1 MFYDKKVLLSNEK
14 FLEAAR
20 KMYAC
25 SPEQSAARLADLA
38 ARHAERFG
46 IEGARVFS
54 SPGRIEVCGNH
65 TDHNNGKV
73 TAAAVSVDT
82 LAVVTPLTERKVKI
96 CSLGYPYVEVDV
108 DDLKID
114 PNEEGTS
121 AALIRGVL
129 KGMQER
135 GYAVGGFAATMTSNV
150 CKGAGMS
157 SSASYEVLI
166 AEIVNVL
173 YNGGKA
179 GAVEKAQ
186 IAQFAENVY
195 FGKPSGLMDQSA
207 IALGGISY
215 IDFRD
220 TKNPEVRKLDWNFDD
235 VSVVV
240 INCGGDHCDLTPQ
253 YAAIRTEMEMIAA
266 HFGKEKLRFVE
277 KADFYAAIPALIGKY
292 KGRAILR
299 AMHFF
304 EENDRVDA
312 LVDAID
318 RGDEATALSLI
329 TASGK
334 SSLEKLQ
341 NLYAEG
347 DSSEPIPLA
356 LAIAS
361 EFDGVK
367 AYRVHG
373 GGFAGTILTFVAR
386 EKEKAFCDY
395 MAKLYGAESVFPVR
409 IREAGGTEILL

>member
-1 MFYDKKVLLSNEK
+1 
-14 FLEAAR
+14 
-20 KMYAC
+20 
-25 SPEQSAARLADLA
+25 
-38 ARHAERFG
+38 
-46 IEGARVFS
+46 
-54 SPGRIEVCGNH
+54 
-65 TDHNNGKV
+65 
-73 TAAAVSVDT
+73 
-82 LAVVTPLTERKVKI
+82 
-96 CSLGYPYVEVDV
+96 
-108 DDLKID
+108 
-114 PNEEGTS
+114 
-121 AALIRGVL
+121 
-129 KGMQER
+129 
-135 GYAVGGFAATMTSNV
+135 
-150 CKGAGMS
+150 
-157 SSASYEVLI
+157 
-166 AEIVNVL
+166 
-173 YNGGKA
+173 
-179 GAVEKAQ
+179 
-186 IAQFAENVY
+186 
-195 FGKPSGLMDQSA
+195 MDQSA

-347 DSSEPIPLA
+347 DNSEPIPLA